1 MGPHLARLAGF
12 QRAGFQLV
20 ASVLMGGLVL
30 LVADW
35 LGRNIIFPFQVP
47 AGLFATLVGGPFLL
61 VLLGKRP

>member
-1 MGPHLARLAGF
+1 
-12 QRAGFQLV
+12 
-20 ASVLMGGLVL
+20 MGGLVL